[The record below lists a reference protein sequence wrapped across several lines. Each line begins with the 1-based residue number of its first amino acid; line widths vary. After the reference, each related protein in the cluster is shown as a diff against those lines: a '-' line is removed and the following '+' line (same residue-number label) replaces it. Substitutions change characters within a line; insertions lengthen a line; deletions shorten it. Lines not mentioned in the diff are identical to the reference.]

1 MHPSHALRPRIGGIP
16 SLSYCSPP
24 PQTLDPGPH
33 AARWRTLEDTHDAG
47 TDRAG
52 SGTWLTS
59 HVPPFAMWLYTLAPP
74 DKAHP
79 RALSPLDKLTQTHV
93 VMMRHGPAPIVHP
106 HRTTTVAL
114 PPSPRQP
121 RRAGVALRPPL
132 AQRHA
137 HSIIARLQPQAAA
150 HHPHDPRLIR
160 CIRTHPLGSL
170 VPP

>member
-79 RALSPLDKLTQTHV
+79 
-93 VMMRHGPAPIVHP
+93 